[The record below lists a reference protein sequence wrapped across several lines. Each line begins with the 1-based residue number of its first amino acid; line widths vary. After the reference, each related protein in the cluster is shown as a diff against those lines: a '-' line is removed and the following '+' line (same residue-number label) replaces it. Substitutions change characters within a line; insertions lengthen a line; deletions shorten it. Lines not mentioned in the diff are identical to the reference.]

1 MSDPAPVGTSC
12 DLAICGGGMVGASLA
27 LALAPLDLSIVLI
40 ETTAPGAPEPPSF
53 DERTTAL
60 ANGSVRTYRAL
71 GAWRDMEREA
81 TPIRRIHVSEQGRFG
96 VARLDASEQGVDAL
110 GYVISNR
117 AIGAALWPALASQ
130 PGVRVLAP
138 ARVTDTTN
146 EGGTRQLE
154 IETATGPVRLD
165 ARLVVAADGARSVL
179 RERAGIPAEHWDY
192 GQTAVVATITTQRF
206 HDHVAYER
214 FTPNGPLAMLPL
226 ADGRCGVVWT
236 HTPGE
241 AARLIA
247 LPDDA
252 FLTELQNAFGLRLG
266 RLLGVGRR
274 QCYELAL
281 TRADRHTA
289 PRLAIVGNAAQ
300 GLHPIAGQ
308 GFNLGLRDAA
318 SLAEVLADALAA
330 GGTDPGSE
338 EILDRYA
345 AWRAEDRRRIVGFTD
360 GLVRL
365 FGTPLGVARNL
376 RGLGLVAFDVL
387 PPAKNALAR
396 LSVGAAGR
404 IPRLARGVALPLR
417 PE

>member
-1 MSDPAPVGTSC
+1 MSETPVGTTC
-12 DLAICGGGMVGASLA
+12 DLAICGGGMVGATLA
-27 LALAPLDLSIVLI
+27 LALAPLGLSIVLI
-40 ETTAPGAPEPPSF
+40 EAAPPGAPEPPSF

-71 GAWRDMEREA
+71 GVWRDMEREA

-96 VARLDASEQGVDAL
+96 VARIDASEQGMDAL

-117 AIGAALWPALASQ
+117 AIGAALWPALGSQ

-138 ARVTDTTN
+138 ARVTDTSN
-146 EGGTRQLE
+146 EGATRRLDF
-154 IETATGPVRLD
+154 ETGTGPMRLD
-165 ARLVVAADGARSVL
+165 ARLVIAADGARSVL

-192 GQTAVVATITTQRF
+192 GQSAIVATLTTQRF
-206 HDHVAYER
+206 HNHVAYER
-214 FTPNGPLAMLPL
+214 FTPHGPLALLPL
-226 ADGRCGVVWT
+226 ADGRCGLVWT
-236 HTPGE
+236 QAPDE
-241 AARLIA
+241 AERLIA
-247 LPDDA
+247 LPDEA
-252 FLTELQNAFGLRLG
+252 FLAELEDAFGLRLG

-274 QCYELAL
+274 HCYELAL
-281 TRADRHTA
+281 SRAERHIA

-318 SLAEVLADALAA
+318 SLAEVLAEALAA
-330 GGTDPGSE
+330 GETDPGSE
-338 EILDRYA
+338 TILEAYA
-345 AWRAEDRRRIVGFTD
+345 AWRGEDRGRIVAFTD

-365 FGTPLGVARNL
+365 FGTPLGLVRNM
-376 RGLGLVAFDVL
+376 RGLALVAFDAV
-387 PPAKNALAR
+387 PSAKGALAR

-417 PE
+417 PA

>member
-1 MSDPAPVGTSC
+1 MNDPAPVGPTC
-12 DLAICGGGMVGASLA
+12 DLAICGGGMVGATLA

-40 ETTAPGAPEPPSF
+40 EAAAPDAAEPPSF

-60 ANGSVRTYRAL
+60 ANGSARTYRAL
-71 GAWRDMEREA
+71 GVWRDMEREA

-96 VARLDASEQGVDAL
+96 VARIDASEEGMDAL

-117 AIGAALWPALASQ
+117 AIGTALWPAIGSQ
-130 PGVRVLAP
+130 PRIRLLAP
-138 ARVTDTTN
+138 ARVTDTSN
-146 EGGTRQLE
+146 EGGTRSLE
-154 IETATGPVRLD
+154 IETGTGPMRLD
-165 ARLVVAADGARSVL
+165 ARLVIAADGARSLL

-192 GQTAVVATITTQRF
+192 GQTAIVATLTTQRF

-214 FTPNGPLAMLPL
+214 FTPHGPLAMLPL
-226 ADGRCGVVWT
+226 ADGRCGLVWT
-236 HTPGE
+236 QAPEE

-247 LPDDA
+247 LPDEA
-252 FLTELQNAFGLRLG
+252 FLAELQEAFGLRLG
-266 RLLGVGRR
+266 RLLSVGRR
-274 QCYELAL
+274 QGYELAL
-281 TRADRHTA
+281 TRAERHTA

-318 SLAEVLADALAA
+318 SLAEVLAEALAA
-330 GGTDPGSE
+330 GETDPGSE
-338 EILDRYA
+338 AILDAYA

-365 FGTPLGVARNL
+365 FGTPLGVVRNL

-387 PPAKNALAR
+387 PSAKSALSR

-417 PE
+417 PV